1 MTTLF
6 LVRHGENDL
15 LARGILAGTSAGVH
29 LNARGVQQAEQ
40 VAYRLKEKPIT
51 ALYTSPLERAVETAA
66 PLAHALQ
73 LKPILLPELRDSEVG
88 DWTGRKVRS
97 LSRLKA
103 WQHLQADAATFQ
115 FPEGESIVEQQARL
129 VKAFER
135 ILAAHGEK
143 EMLAVVFH
151 ADPIKLVI
159 AHFLGMP
166 LNAFQRLNVDCGSIS
181 VLMVTGGTFQLAS
194 MNLLP
199 PDRVP

>member
-1 MTTLF
+1 MTTLY
-6 LVRHGENDL
+6 LVRHGENDRL
-15 LARGILAGTSAGVH
+15 VKGILAGTVAGVH
-29 LNARGVQQAEQ
+29 LNARGVQQAEL
-40 VAYRLKEKPIT
+40 VAYRLKEKPIHT
-51 ALYTSPLERAVETAA
+51 VYTSPLERAMETAA
-66 PLAHALQ
+66 PLAQARQLQ
-73 LKPILLPELRDSEVG
+73 PIILPELRDGEVG

-103 WQHLQADAATFQ
+103 WQHLQADPATFR
-115 FPEGESIVEQQARL
+115 FPGGESIVELQTRL
-129 VKAFER
+129 VRAIEH
-135 ILAAHGEK
+135 ILVAHGEK

-181 VLMVTGGTFQLAS
+181 VLMVNGGTTRLAG

-199 PDRVP
+199 ADRVP

>member
-1 MTTLF
+1 MTTLY

-15 LARGILAGTSAGVH
+15 LGKGILAGTVAGVH
-29 LNARGVQQAEQ
+29 LNARGVQQADQ
-40 VAYRLKEKPIT
+40 VADLLKEKPIRT
-51 ALYTSPLERAVETAA
+51 VYASPLERAVETAT
-66 PLAHALQ
+66 PLAQARQLQ
-73 LKPILLPELRDSEVG
+73 PILLPELRDGEIG
-88 DWTGRKVRS
+88 DWTGRKVSS

-115 FPEGESIVEQQARL
+115 FPGGESIVELQARL
-129 VKAFER
+129 VKAFEH
-135 ILAAHGEK
+135 ILAAHEEK

-151 ADPIKLVI
+151 ADPIKLVL

-181 VLMVTGGTFQLAS
+181 VLMVNGGTTRLAG

-199 PDRVP
+199 ADRVP